1 MYIIGATETAIRE
14 AVDIANGK
22 YGGNLIYEVT
32 PSPMGGVNLSVHV
45 RDNTGPGHRLAHPAV
60 HGGRPVQLHSV
71 CWHVW
76 YWIFR
81 QLPAEA
87 YIKKDDIYYRVADQ
101 KYPVWTEDRGGVP
114 ILITELCECFNMRRF
129 PNPLKGEKWQDLYTK
144 TESIKRIRQRVNHQP
159 YR

>member
-1 MYIIGATETAIRE
+1 MYIVGATETAIVE
-14 AVDIANGK
+14 AVEIAGNK
-22 YGGNLIYEVT
+22 FGGNLIYEVT
-32 PSPMGGVNLSVHV
+32 QSPMGGYNLSVHV
-45 RDNTGPGHRLAHPAV
+45 RENTGPGHRLAHPAV

-81 QLPAEA
+81 HLPADA
-87 YIKKDDIYYRVADQ
+87 YIKKDDIFYKVADQ

-114 ILITELCECFNMRRF
+114 ILITELCECFGMRRF
-129 PNPLKGEKWQDLYTK
+129 PNPLRGEKWQDLYTK
-144 TESIKRIRQRVNHQP
+144 TESLKRIRQRVNHQP